1 MNQLPA
7 SDRCAT
13 AMLKLKAIKTTRTD
27 LRMRIFVMTVTDLF
41 REAICRKKVE
51 ETNIIHARD
60 CYVQGPGL
68 RYLYPIRPGRQTFV
82 SAVETRFVV
91 IIIARQFFKFKMPKN
106 NSDVEI

>member
-1 MNQLPA
+1 MF
-7 SDRCAT
+7 
-13 AMLKLKAIKTTRTD
+13 K
-27 LRMRIFVMTVTDLF
+27 
-41 REAICRKKVE
+41 
-51 ETNIIHARD
+51 
-60 CYVQGPGL
+60 GPGL